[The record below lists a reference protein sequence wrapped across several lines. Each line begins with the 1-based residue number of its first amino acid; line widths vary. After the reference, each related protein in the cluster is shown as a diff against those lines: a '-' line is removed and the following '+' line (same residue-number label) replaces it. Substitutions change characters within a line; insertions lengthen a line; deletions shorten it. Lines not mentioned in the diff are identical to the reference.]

1 MKGTPVQ
8 KTVPK
13 LDHCG
18 YKIPPQNIHPYHHF
32 SRESQV
38 LKVFQDIFFDRYH
51 FRYKLPI
58 EWSKRECRVVKVV
71 RTRKSFQILDYFP
84 LLLGG
89 LAMFGG
95 WLGAAAVYEGFP
107 GKRLDTLTRLRLQG
121 CIAIAIMGMYL
132 MAEHFLIFVKYG
144 DELYNGINMLL
155 QLYKE
160 QVARDYNHV
169 MRLVLAV
176 VRPGQS
182 QGCSAGIFIL
192 AVFSIFLKYV
202 LIVTLRTGGPFY
214 VLRFLTWGT
223 ISVDATLFQ
232 ALNVGGGFGT
242 GVAVLLAKLKETA
255 SFVAKDKA
263 ELKLF
268 RKEFAAVQVTGMPFA
283 IGQFTLCYTSPAVTV
298 AIAGFILDQ
307 TVNLIVSV

>member
-1 MKGTPVQ
+1 M
-8 KTVPK
+8 
-13 LDHCG
+13 LLSH
-18 YKIPPQNIHPYHHF
+18 YF
-32 SRESQV
+32 
-38 LKVFQDIFFDRYH
+38 
-51 FRYKLPI
+51 LPI
-58 EWSKRECRVVKVV
+58 GLLVYLVMEMDPVI
-71 RTRKSFQILDYFP
+71 QILYWTHRKVPFLHQVTGLFINNFVFRIISFFHRYIIC
-84 LLLGG
+84 LLISLEIVRAIC
-89 LAMFGG
+89 LSCYATIFGG
-95 WLGAAAVYEGFP
+95 RMFNAVQ
-107 GKRLDTLTRLRLQG
+107 TIITRTVQ
-121 CIAIAIMGMYL
+121 
-132 MAEHFLIFVKYG
+132 YG
-144 DELYNGINMLL
+144 RMDSIRGYR
-155 QLYKE
+155 Q
-160 QVARDYNHV
+160 